1 MKPVPFWRR
10 YDRLLGPDPSADVKD
25 ELRFHLET
33 KVDDLVAEGW
43 RPEDARKEAERQFG
57 NILAIQHLGERI
69 GEHMDRRRRLT
80 DYWADVLRSLLDD
93 LRLALRRL
101 RRAPGFA
108 TTVLLTLAVGIG
120 ANTVVF
126 SVVEGVLL
134 KPLSYPQS
142 DRLVDIWYKAPGI
155 NLPEVGI
162 APYLYFI
169 DRERSKTLEDIG
181 MVAAG
186 FYSMTGRA
194 QPERVPALQVTDGAL
209 PILGVQ
215 PVYGRFFSQRDGLP
229 NMPKTAVLTYGFWHR
244 HFGGDPS
251 AVGRALRLDGEMYE
265 IIGVLPKGFSF
276 PEQDQ
281 AELLVP
287 MTLNRGQTPL
297 GGFMYKAIARL
308 KPGVTLEEAGTD
320 LQRLIPV
327 ANHSFPP
334 LPGFSLAFFEKASFA
349 VDLHPLKNDVI
360 GDVGNVLWVLMG
372 SIVIVLLVVCANV
385 VNLMLVRVEGRRQEL
400 AVRSALGANRKNS
413 IAGLLV
419 ESLVVGCVGSAI
431 GLALAFGALRLLI
444 AAAPSGLPRLHEIGI
459 DLPVFL
465 FTLAL
470 ALCVSLAIGLIP
482 MLKYSG
488 ITVNTG
494 LREGGRGLSQ
504 SRERHRARN
513 VLVIVQVALAAVLLV
528 CSGLMIRTFRA
539 LARVSPGFSDPN
551 SLESFGV
558 YIPESQ
564 IPDTHQEQVLR
575 AEQAIAGQIAAIPGV
590 SAVGLTTNIPM
601 SGTLDPNPIYA
612 KDRAYTQ
619 GEMAPVR
626 SNKFVS
632 PGYFSTMGIPLIAGR
647 DITWPEEYEKRPVVI
662 ISENFAREYW
672 GSPANAI
679 GKLIHIG
686 STDPWHEIIGV
697 AGDVYDDGVSKDP
710 PASAYWP
717 LFHDNFIIPGEGVK
731 RYVRFVVRSPG
742 AGSASFLSQVERA
755 VWSVDRDLP
764 LSDSTTV
771 GALYTKSMAR
781 TSFTLVM
788 LCVAG
793 AMTLLLGIIGIYG
806 VISYAV
812 SQRTREIGIRFAL
825 GAQKGAVR
833 WMFVRGALVLAGIG
847 IVLGL
852 GAATGIAR
860 LMKTLLYGVSP
871 LDPFSFAAVP
881 LILLVAAA
889 LASFLPASR
898 VAAVHPLDALKAE

>member
-1 MKPVPFWRR
+1 MKLVPLWRR
-10 YDRLLGPDPSADVKD
+10 YDRLLGPDPAADVKD

-57 NILAIQHLGERI
+57 NIPVIQHLGERI

-80 DYWADVLRSLLDD
+80 DYWADALRSLLDD
-93 LRLALRRL
+93 LRLALRL
-101 RRAPGFA
+101 LSRAPGFA
-108 TTVLLTLAVGIG
+108 TTLLLTLAVGIG

-142 DRLVDIWYKAPGI
+142 DRLVGVWYKAPAI
-155 NLPEVGI
+155 NLPKLGI

-169 DRERSKTLEDIG
+169 DREQSKTLEDIG
-181 MVAAG
+181 IVAAG
-186 FYSMTGRA
+186 FYSMTGGA

-215 PVYGRFFSQRDGLP
+215 PVYGRFFSQRDDLP
-229 NMPKTAVLTYGFWHR
+229 NMPKTAVVTYGFWQR

-287 MTLNRGQTPL
+287 MTLNRSQTPL
-297 GGFMYKAIARL
+297 GGFIYKAIARL
-308 KPGVTLEEAGTD
+308 KPGVTLEEASAD

-334 LPGFSLAFFEKASFA
+334 LPSFSLAFFENANFA

-360 GDVGNVLWVLMG
+360 GDVGNLLWVLMG

-400 AVRSALGANRKNS
+400 AVRSALGANRKNI

-419 ESLVVGCVGSAI
+419 ESLVVGCVGSTI

-465 FTLAL
+465 FTFAL
-470 ALCVSLAIGLIP
+470 ALSVSLAIGLIP

-539 LARVSPGFSDPN
+539 LARVSPGFSDPG
-551 SLESFGV
+551 SLESFGI
-558 YIPESQ
+558 YIPESE

-575 AEQAIAGQIAAIPGV
+575 TEQAIARQIAAIPGV
-590 SAVGLTTNIPM
+590 SAVGLTTNVPM

-612 KDRAYTQ
+612 RDRAYTQ
-619 GEMAPVR
+619 GELAPVR

-632 PGYFSTMGIPLIAGR
+632 PGYFSTMGISLIAGR

-686 STDPWHEIIGV
+686 STGPWHEIIGV

-717 LFHDNFIIPGEGVK
+717 LFHDNFIIPGKFVK
-731 RYVRFVVRSPG
+731 RYVSFVVRSPR
-742 AGSASFLSQVERA
+742 AGSASFLSHVEHA

-764 LSDSTTV
+764 LSDTTTV

-781 TSFTLVM
+781 TSFTLVL

-793 AMTLLLGIIGIYG
+793 AMTLLLGTIGIYG

-825 GAQKGAVR
+825 GAQKSALR
-833 WMFVRGALVLAGIG
+833 WMFVRGALALTGIG

-860 LMKTLLYGVSP
+860 LMKTLLYGVNP
-871 LDPFSFAAVP
+871 LDPFSFAGVP

-889 LASFLPASR
+889 LASLLPASR
-898 VAAVHPLDALKAE
+898 VAAIHPVDALKAE